1 MITVNNLI
9 NQCFQRCSLVGD
21 GQAATGTQAMQG
33 LNDLKSLIG
42 ELNGQNLILS
52 DVETVDIMKNGGRI
66 RIMEKIP
73 DGWYELDSWPT
84 DLTNYNPG
92 CVIKVGNEF
101 RTVHVEGPIKYT
113 VPMNGFDKWPDLIVE
128 SLIDRVV
135 TLSRKLG
142 ERYIQLFPAE
152 RQVLDSRTKL
162 GLPTFYTCET
172 QLEKTKVVNTEYNYE
187 VFIINTDSV
196 QPVQYRI
203 TYLKSLPDLK
213 LNDKLYY
220 SEKIISILEDGVCAK
235 LCLRYKLMDIKPVFE
250 EEFANAVRLLKRANQ
265 SNRPMVYEGIGGSYL
280 DSFYDGLC
288 PRSW

>member
-33 LNDLKSLIG
+33 LNDLKCLIA

-52 DVETVDIMKNGGRI
+52 DVETADITKNGII
-66 RIMEKIP
+66 RIMEALP
-73 DGWYELDSWPT
+73 DGWEEVTELPAASSQLVGKVRKCGNTVYGCQAIPGT
-84 DLTNYNPG
+84 YNF
-92 CVIKVGNEF
+92 EW
-101 RTVHVEGPIKYT
+101 VERADI
-113 VPMNGFDKWPDLIVE
+113 KWPDLVI
-128 SLIDRVV
+128 SPLPDRVV

-142 ERYIQLFPAE
+142 NRYVQLFPGE
-152 RQVLDSRTKL
+152 RQLLDSKTKL

-172 QLEKTKVVNTEYNYE
+172 QLEHHRVENVDYTYE
-187 VFIINTDSV
+187 VFIIETDSI
-196 QPVQYRI
+196 QSVQYRV
-203 TYLKSLPDLK
+203 TYLKGLPDLK

>member
-1 MITVNNLI
+1 MISCNALI

-21 GQAATGTQAMQG
+21 GQSCTGTQAMQG
-33 LNDLKSLIG
+33 LNDLRCLIS

-52 DVETVDIMKNGGRI
+52 DVETADITKNGII
-66 RIMEKIP
+66 RIMEALP
-73 DGWYELDSWPT
+73 DGWEEVTELPAASSQLVGKVRKCGNTVYGCEAIPGT
-84 DLTNYNPG
+84 YN
-92 CVIKVGNEF
+92 F
-101 RTVHVEGPIKYT
+101 QWVERADI
-113 VPMNGFDKWPDLIVE
+113 KWPDLVI
-128 SLIDRVV
+128 SPLPDRVV

-142 ERYIQLFPAE
+142 NRYVQLFPGE
-152 RQVLDSRTKL
+152 RQLLDSKTKL

-172 QLEKTKVVNTEYNYE
+172 QLEHHRVENIDYTYE
-187 VFIINTDSV
+187 VFIIETDSV
-196 QPVQYRI
+196 QSVQYRI
-203 TYLKSLPDLK
+203 TYLKGLPDLK

>member
-33 LNDLKSLIG
+33 LNDLKCLIA
-42 ELNGQNLILS
+42 ELNGQNLMLS
-52 DVETVDIMKNGGRI
+52 DVETADITKNGII
-66 RIMEKIP
+66 RIMEALPEGWEEVTELPAASSQLVGKVRKCGNTVYGCQAIP
-73 DGWYELDSWPT
+73 GT
-84 DLTNYNPG
+84 YNF
-92 CVIKVGNEF
+92 EW
-101 RTVHVEGPIKYT
+101 VERADI
-113 VPMNGFDKWPDLIVE
+113 KWPDLVI
-128 SLIDRVV
+128 SPLPDRVV

-142 ERYIQLFPAE
+142 NRYVQLFPGE
-152 RQVLDSRTKL
+152 RQLLDSKTKL

-172 QLEKTKVVNTEYNYE
+172 QLEHHRVENIDYTYE
-187 VFIINTDSV
+187 VFIIETDSI
-196 QPVQYRI
+196 QSVQYRV
-203 TYLKSLPDLK
+203 TYLKGLPDLK

>member
-33 LNDLKSLIG
+33 LNDLKCLIA

-52 DVETVDIMKNGGRI
+52 DVETADITKNGTI
-66 RIMEKIP
+66 RIMEALP
-73 DGWYELDSWPT
+73 DGWEEVTELPPASSQLVGRVRKCGNT
-84 DLTNYNPG
+84 VYGCQAIPG
-92 CVIKVGNEF
+92 TYTFEW
-101 RTVHVEGPIKYT
+101 VERADI
-113 VPMNGFDKWPDLIVE
+113 KWPDLVI
-128 SLIDRVV
+128 SPLPDRVV

-142 ERYIQLFPAE
+142 PRYIQLFPAE
-152 RQVLDSRTKL
+152 RQLLDSRTKL

-172 QLEKTKVVNTEYNYE
+172 QLEHHKVENIDYTYE
-187 VFIINTDSV
+187 VFIIETDSI
-196 QPVQYRI
+196 QSVQYRI

>member
-1 MITVNNLI
+1 MITVNNLL

-33 LNDLKSLIG
+33 LNDLKCLIA

-52 DVETVDIMKNGGRI
+52 DVETADITKNGII
-66 RIMEKIP
+66 RIMEALP
-73 DGWYELDSWPT
+73 DGWEEVTELPAASSQLVGKVRKCGNTVYGCEAIPGT
-84 DLTNYNPG
+84 YN
-92 CVIKVGNEF
+92 F
-101 RTVHVEGPIKYT
+101 QWVERADI
-113 VPMNGFDKWPDLIVE
+113 KWPDLVI
-128 SLIDRVV
+128 SPLPDRVV

-142 ERYIQLFPAE
+142 NRYVQLFPGE
-152 RQVLDSRTKL
+152 RQLLDSKTKL

-172 QLEKTKVVNTEYNYE
+172 QLEHHRVENIDYTYE
-187 VFIINTDSV
+187 VFIIETDSV
-196 QPVQYRI
+196 QSVQYRV
-203 TYLKSLPDLK
+203 TYLKGLPDLK

>member
-33 LNDLKSLIG
+33 LNDLKCLIA
-42 ELNGQNLILS
+42 ELNGQNLMLS
-52 DVETVDIMKNGGRI
+52 DVETADITKNGII
-66 RIMEKIP
+66 RIMEALPEGWEEVTELPAASSMLVGKVRKCGNTVYGCQAIP
-73 DGWYELDSWPT
+73 GT
-84 DLTNYNPG
+84 YNF
-92 CVIKVGNEF
+92 EW
-101 RTVHVEGPIKYT
+101 VERADI
-113 VPMNGFDKWPDLIVE
+113 KWPDLVI
-128 SLIDRVV
+128 SPLPDRVV

-142 ERYIQLFPAE
+142 NRYVQLFPGE
-152 RQVLDSRTKL
+152 RQLLDSKTKL
-162 GLPTFYTCET
+162 GLPSFFTCET
-172 QLEKTKVVNTEYNYE
+172 QLEHHRVENIDYTYE
-187 VFIINTDSV
+187 VFIIETDSV
-196 QPVQYRI
+196 QSVQYRV
-203 TYLKSLPDLK
+203 TYLKGLPDLK

-220 SEKIISILEDGVCAK
+220 SEKIVSILEDGVCAK

>member
-33 LNDLKSLIG
+33 LNDLKCLIA

-52 DVETVDIMKNGGRI
+52 DVETADITKNGII
-66 RIMEKIP
+66 RIMEALP
-73 DGWYELDSWPT
+73 DGWEEVTELPAASSQLVGKVRKCGNTVYGCEAIPGT
-84 DLTNYNPG
+84 YN
-92 CVIKVGNEF
+92 F
-101 RTVHVEGPIKYT
+101 QWVERADI
-113 VPMNGFDKWPDLIVE
+113 KWPDLVI
-128 SLIDRVV
+128 SPLPDRVV

-142 ERYIQLFPAE
+142 NRYVQLFPGE
-152 RQVLDSRTKL
+152 RQLLDSKTKL

-172 QLEKTKVVNTEYNYE
+172 QLEHHRVENIDYTYE
-187 VFIINTDSV
+187 VFIIETDSV
-196 QPVQYRI
+196 QSVQYRV
-203 TYLKSLPDLK
+203 TYLKGLPDLK

>member
-21 GQAATGTQAMQG
+21 GQSATGTQAMQG
-33 LNDLKSLIG
+33 LNDLKGLIA

-52 DVETVDIMKNGGRI
+52 DVETADITKNGII
-66 RIMEKIP
+66 RIMEALP
-73 DGWYELDSWPT
+73 DGWEEVTELPAASSQLVGKVRKCGNTVYGCEAIPGT
-84 DLTNYNPG
+84 YN
-92 CVIKVGNEF
+92 F
-101 RTVHVEGPIKYT
+101 QWVERADI
-113 VPMNGFDKWPDLIVE
+113 KWPDLVI
-128 SLIDRVV
+128 SPLPDRVI
-135 TLSRKLG
+135 TISRKIG
-142 ERYIQLFPAE
+142 TRYIQLFPGE
-152 RQVLDSRTKL
+152 RQLLDSKTKL

-172 QLEKTKVVNTEYNYE
+172 QLEHHRVENIDYTYE
-187 VFIINTDSV
+187 VFIIETDSI
-196 QPVQYRI
+196 QSVQYRV
-203 TYLKSLPDLK
+203 TYLKGLPDLK

-220 SEKIISILEDGVCAK
+220 SEKIISILEDGVCSK

-250 EEFANAVRLLKRANQ
+250 EEFANAVRLLKRSNQ

>member
-33 LNDLKSLIG
+33 LNDLKCLIA

-52 DVETVDIMKNGGRI
+52 DVETADITKNGII
-66 RIMEKIP
+66 RIMEALP
-73 DGWYELDSWPT
+73 DGWEEVTELPAASSQLVGKVRKCGNTVYGCEAIPGT
-84 DLTNYNPG
+84 YNFQWEERAD
-92 CVIKVGNEF
+92 I
-101 RTVHVEGPIKYT
+101 
-113 VPMNGFDKWPDLIVE
+113 KWPDLVI
-128 SLIDRVV
+128 SPLPDRVV

-142 ERYIQLFPAE
+142 NRYVQLFPGE
-152 RQVLDSRTKL
+152 RQLLDSKTKL
-162 GLPTFYTCET
+162 GLPSFFTCET
-172 QLEKTKVVNTEYNYE
+172 QLEHHRVENIDYTYE
-187 VFIINTDSV
+187 VFIIETDSV
-196 QPVQYRI
+196 QSVQYRV
-203 TYLKSLPDLK
+203 TYLKGLPDLK

>member
-33 LNDLKSLIG
+33 LNDLKCLIA

-52 DVETVDIMKNGGRI
+52 DVETADITKNGII
-66 RIMEKIP
+66 RIMEALP
-73 DGWYELDSWPT
+73 DGWEEVTELPAASSQLVGKVRKCGNTVYGCEAIPGT
-84 DLTNYNPG
+84 YN
-92 CVIKVGNEF
+92 F
-101 RTVHVEGPIKYT
+101 QWVERADI
-113 VPMNGFDKWPDLIVE
+113 KWPDLVI
-128 SLIDRVV
+128 SPLPDRIV

-142 ERYIQLFPAE
+142 NRYVQLFPGE
-152 RQVLDSRTKL
+152 RQLLDSKTKL

-172 QLEKTKVVNTEYNYE
+172 QLEHHRVENIDYTYE
-187 VFIINTDSV
+187 VFIIETDSV
-196 QPVQYRI
+196 QSVQYRV
-203 TYLKSLPDLK
+203 TYLKGLPDLK
-213 LNDKLYY
+213 LNDRLYY
-220 SEKIISILEDGVCAK
+220 SEKIVSILEDGVCAK

>member
-33 LNDLKSLIG
+33 LNDLKCLIA

-52 DVETVDIMKNGGRI
+52 DVETADITKNGII
-66 RIMEKIP
+66 RIMEELP
-73 DGWYELDSWPT
+73 EGWEEVTELPPASSELVGKVRKWD
-84 DLTNYNPG
+84 NKVYG
-92 CVIKVGNEF
+92 CQAIAGTFTFEW
-101 RTVHVEGPIKYT
+101 VERGDII
-113 VPMNGFDKWPDLIVE
+113 WPDL
-128 SLIDRVV
+128 LIKPLPDRVV

-142 ERYIQLFPAE
+142 NRYVQLFPGE
-152 RQVLDSRTKL
+152 RQLLDSKTKL
-162 GLPTFYTCET
+162 GLPTFFTCET
-172 QLEKTKVVNTEYNYE
+172 QLEHHKVENTDYSYE
-187 VFIINTDSV
+187 VFIIETDSV
-196 QPVQYRI
+196 QSVQYRI
-203 TYLKSLPDLK
+203 TYLKGLPDLK

-220 SEKIISILEDGVCAK
+220 SEKIVSILEDGVCAK

>member
-1 MITVNNLI
+1 MISVNALI

-21 GQAATGTQAMQG
+21 AQSCTGTQAMQG
-33 LNDLKSLIG
+33 LNDLKCLIA
-42 ELNGQNLILS
+42 ELNGQNLMLS
-52 DVETVDIMKNGGRI
+52 DVETADITKNGII
-66 RIMEKIP
+66 RIMEALP
-73 DGWYELDSWPT
+73 DGWEEVTELPAASSQLVGKVRKCGNTVYGCEAIPGT
-84 DLTNYNPG
+84 YN
-92 CVIKVGNEF
+92 F
-101 RTVHVEGPIKYT
+101 QWVERADI
-113 VPMNGFDKWPDLIVE
+113 KWPDLVI
-128 SLIDRVV
+128 SPLPDRVV

-142 ERYIQLFPAE
+142 NRYVQLFPGE
-152 RQVLDSRTKL
+152 RQLLDSKTKL

-172 QLEKTKVVNTEYNYE
+172 QLEHHRVENIDYTYE
-187 VFIINTDSV
+187 VFIIETDSV
-196 QPVQYRI
+196 QSVQYRV
-203 TYLKSLPDLK
+203 TYLKGLPDLK

-250 EEFANAVRLLKRANQ
+250 EEFANAVRLLKRANL

>member
-1 MITVNNLI
+1 MISCNALI

-21 GQAATGTQAMQG
+21 GQSCTGTQAMQG
-33 LNDLKSLIG
+33 LNDLRCLIS

-52 DVETVDIMKNGGRI
+52 DVETADITKNGII
-66 RIMEKIP
+66 RIMEALP
-73 DGWYELDSWPT
+73 DGWEEVTELPATSSLLVGKVRKCGNTVYGCQAIPGT
-84 DLTNYNPG
+84 YNF
-92 CVIKVGNEF
+92 EW
-101 RTVHVEGPIKYT
+101 VERADI
-113 VPMNGFDKWPDLIVE
+113 KWPDLVI
-128 SLIDRVV
+128 SPLPDRVV

-142 ERYIQLFPAE
+142 NRYVQLFPGE
-152 RQVLDSRTKL
+152 RQLLDSKTKL

-172 QLEKTKVVNTEYNYE
+172 QLEHHKVENIDYTYE
-187 VFIINTDSV
+187 VFIIETDSV
-196 QPVQYRI
+196 QSVQYRV
-203 TYLKSLPDLK
+203 TYLKGLPDLK

>member
-33 LNDLKSLIG
+33 LNDLKCLIA
-42 ELNGQNLILS
+42 ELNGQNLMLS
-52 DVETVDIMKNGGRI
+52 DVETADITKNGII
-66 RIMEKIP
+66 RIMEALPEGWEEVTELPAASSQLVGKVRKCGNTVYGCQAIP
-73 DGWYELDSWPT
+73 GT
-84 DLTNYNPG
+84 YNF
-92 CVIKVGNEF
+92 EW
-101 RTVHVEGPIKYT
+101 VERADI
-113 VPMNGFDKWPDLIVE
+113 KWPDLVI
-128 SLIDRVV
+128 SPLPDRVV

-142 ERYIQLFPAE
+142 NRYVQLFPGE
-152 RQVLDSRTKL
+152 RQLLDSKTKL

-172 QLEKTKVVNTEYNYE
+172 QLEHHRVENVDYTYE
-187 VFIINTDSV
+187 VFIIETDSV
-196 QPVQYRI
+196 QSVQYRV
-203 TYLKSLPDLK
+203 TYLKGLPDLK

>member
-1 MITVNNLI
+1 MITVNNLL

-33 LNDLKSLIG
+33 LNDLKCLIA

-52 DVETVDIMKNGGRI
+52 DVETADITKNGII
-66 RIMEKIP
+66 RIMEALP
-73 DGWYELDSWPT
+73 DGWEEVTELPDASSQLIGKVRKCGNTVYGCEAIPGT
-84 DLTNYNPG
+84 YNF
-92 CVIKVGNEF
+92 EW
-101 RTVHVEGPIKYT
+101 VERADI
-113 VPMNGFDKWPDLIVE
+113 KWPDLVINP
-128 SLIDRVV
+128 LPDRVV

-142 ERYIQLFPAE
+142 NRYIQLFPGE
-152 RQVLDSRTKL
+152 RQLLDSKTKL

-172 QLEKTKVVNTEYNYE
+172 QLEHHRVENIDYTYE
-187 VFIINTDSV
+187 VFIIETDSV
-196 QPVQYRI
+196 QSVQYRV
-203 TYLKSLPDLK
+203 TYLKGLPDLK

>member
-1 MITVNNLI
+1 MISVNALI
-9 NQCFQRCSLVGD
+9 NQCYQRCSLVGD
-21 GQAATGTQAMQG
+21 AQSCTGTQAMQG
-33 LNDLKSLIG
+33 LNDLKCLIA

-52 DVETVDIMKNGGRI
+52 DVETADITKNGII
-66 RIMEKIP
+66 RIMEALP
-73 DGWYELDSWPT
+73 DGWEEVTELPAASSQLVGKVRKCGNTVYGCEAIPGT
-84 DLTNYNPG
+84 YN
-92 CVIKVGNEF
+92 F
-101 RTVHVEGPIKYT
+101 QWVERADI
-113 VPMNGFDKWPDLIVE
+113 KWPDLVI
-128 SLIDRVV
+128 SPLPDRVV

-142 ERYIQLFPAE
+142 NRYVQLFPGE
-152 RQVLDSRTKL
+152 RQLLDSKTKL

-172 QLEKTKVVNTEYNYE
+172 QLEHHRVENIDYTYE
-187 VFIINTDSV
+187 VFIIETDSV
-196 QPVQYRI
+196 QSVQYRV
-203 TYLKSLPDLK
+203 TYLKGLPDLK